1 MLIAPCFSSSHFPSY
16 PSSLDAYP
24 LECVIS
30 TSLFISHT
38 LNLISYAISW
48 RYSITCSLSE
58 GHARALV
65 GSWRS
70 AHSTL
75 WDAVRKRGR
84 DANESWR
91 VVTGRCDEMQPE
103 RHYGSSQETKMKTKN
118 WERNWDVISDSESES
133 DVSTEITVSSKPK
146 ALALNT
152 TVTPYLG
159 TELSKHFDADNFDLH
174 VYSLTCNAQN
184 LVNNIWSSVDHVCK
198 TVPFNGISP
207 EPRHDYSDNVSAQA
221 EVFRRR
227 STSHS
232 SEHSSFTPSHL
243 S

>member
-1 MLIAPCFSSSHFPSY
+1 MPKKAWQLKGKEES
-16 PSSLDAYP
+16 
-24 LECVIS
+24 S
-30 TSLFISHT
+30 TSP
-38 LNLISYAISW
+38 
-48 RYSITCSLSE
+48 SITTASEHLSARSCSLS
-58 GHARALV
+58 
-65 GSWRS
+65 
-70 AHSTL
+70 
-75 WDAVRKRGR
+75 D
-84 DANESWR
+84 
-91 VVTGRCDEMQPE
+91 
-103 RHYGSSQETKMKTKN
+103 YGSSQETKMKTKN